1 MNDAQHRLLTL
12 LGQPPARLTAEE
24 TACAL
29 GFQLHDLAVLM
40 AAVTWPSRALPM
52 LLPGIDRLP
61 DPVHLYLRLIGPAV
75 LASLAAVNA
84 LVIVAPDGAARFH
97 LGIEALAVLVA
108 VAVVAWRRNLLL
120 ALVAAVAL
128 AAIGRGLGLAA

>member
-40 AAVTWPSRALPM
+40 AAK
-52 LLPGIDRLP
+52 
-61 DPVHLYLRLIGPAV
+61 LIKPLGQPAQN
-75 LASLAAVNA
+75 APKFFAAKTVQE
-84 LVIVAPDGAARFH
+84 
-97 LGIEALAVLVA
+97 LGRDEQWLHKATLAVSRHWQGKNA
-108 VAVVAWRRNLLL
+108 RRHDPTPP
-120 ALVAAVAL
+120 AAA
-128 AAIGRGLGLAA
+128 